1 MREREKDGFFREFE
15 RVSSGVGD
23 TEKSN
28 GVLFLFLISGI
39 ELGFNGLMLVI
50 LMLLPHRR
58 GRENVY

>member
-1 MREREKDGFFREFE
+1 MVFLESL
-15 RVSSGVGD
+15 RVSSGMGD